1 MMKTKF
7 TITIG
12 LFLFACAQAF
22 SAGTLDEM
30 RQYIQNRMH
39 PEQVQNIEHCGFR
52 AQFELQQHLH
62 ELSPE
67 MQSLAK
73 TLLLKP
79 TRQKTYISPYGHFV
93 FHYDTSGLNAISII
107 DSMGNGVPDY
117 VDSAAVYFN
126 KSWCIEI
133 DSLGFLP
140 PPDSLGNPVSEY
152 HIYFS
157 ELGNGGY
164 GATLF
169 NLTEDIPAL
178 PGENYSSY
186 IEVDN
191 NFIGDRYYTHGY
203 DAMKVTAAHEFNH
216 AVQLGYRFD
225 DQGIYFMEMTS
236 TWLED
241 VVYEDVNDYLGYL
254 PSYFST
260 MYNRKFNSRS
270 GEYAASLYLHMIEK
284 KYGPKAVVKIWE
296 NIVSDATV
304 KALDSYLL
312 QQGSS
317 FAKSQNNYASWLY
330 FTGSRTQAD
339 DFFPEAADYP
349 QLHPRSGIENAER
362 ALPNMSMRHVYLT
375 ADSGL
380 TYRGKINASSGS
392 GQFNFLGSGQLQD
405 ASHRFGGWQTFRQY
419 NQSPLLLV
427 MTNPDTETNIND
439 ISVVLKIAPVTL
451 AHNPVIVEQK
461 EGSAVFYN
469 VPAKSEIT
477 IFTVNGRP
485 LKTLRFQQEEAGTV
499 EWNLR
504 DRFGYGVSSGI
515 YLYYINGSKP
525 VLGKLAIV
533 R

>member
-52 AQFELQQHLH
+52 AQFELQQHLAQ
-62 ELSPE
+62 LDPE
-67 MQSLAK
+67 TQTLAK
-73 TLLLKP
+73 SLLSEP
-79 TRQKTYISPYGHFV
+79 QRAFSIVSPSGHFIL
-93 FHYDTSGLNAISII
+93 HYDTSGIHAVDPADFS
-107 DSMGNGVPDY
+107 GNGVPDY
-117 VDSAAVYFN
+117 IDSAAVIFDHV
-126 KSWCIEI
+126 WQVEIEQ
-133 DSLGFLP
+133 LGFKV
-140 PPDSLGNPVSEY
+140 PPDANGNPVAQY
-152 HIYFS
+152 PIYFT
-157 ELGNGGY
+157 NFGY
-164 GATLF
+164 YGMTWF
-169 NLTEDIPAL
+169 ETSL
-178 PGENYSSY
+178 PQNRYSSY
-186 IEVDN
+186 IEIHR
-191 NFIGDRYYTHGY
+191 NFAGSGFYTHGLE
-203 DAMKVTAAHEFNH
+203 ALKVTAAHEFNH
-216 AVQLGYRFD
+216 AIQLGYRYETNNDIF
-225 DQGIYFMEMTS
+225 FMEMTS

-241 VVYEDVNDYLGYL
+241 FVYNNVNDYLQYL
-254 PSYFST
+254 PSFFNT
-260 MYNRKFNSRS
+260 MTDRKFNATN
-270 GEYAASLYLHMIEK
+270 GEYANSLYLHLIEK
-284 KYGPKAVVKIWE
+284 EYGPQAVVAIWDKITK
-296 NIVSDATV
+296 SPAV
-304 KALDSYLL
+304 KALDLFLL
-312 QQGSS
+312 ENGSS
-317 FAKSQNNYASWLY
+317 FAKSQNLYAVWLY
-330 FTGSRTQAD
+330 FTGNRTQAD
-339 DFFPEAADYP
+339 DFFPEAAEYP
-349 QLHPRSGIENAER
+349 QFHPRSGIENAER

-380 TYRGKINASSGS
+380 TYRGRINASSGS

-405 ASHRFGGWQTFRQY
+405 ASHHFGGWQTFRQY

-477 IFTVNGRP
+477 IFTVNGHP